1 VADRTNAHQR
11 LTLRVNLPAA
21 LARQLGARRKQT
33 GQTLSAIVIQAVE
46 HLLGDENQ
54 TTFQTSTVN
63 ALMAGASTGD
73 MTMSELKTHGDF
85 GLGTFDGLDGEMIEL
100 DGKVFQ
106 VRADGHAHPVED
118 CARTPFATVSF
129 FKADETAHLDRP
141 CDQPA
146 MLAAVAAIL
155 PSQNIFHAL
164 RIEGR
169 FDYVKTRAVARQDK
183 SVGLEAA
190 ARTEPV
196 FELHD
201 VEGTIVGFFTPDYL
215 RGVNVPGYHL
225 HFITADRSAGGH
237 LLDCRTY
244 DVTIKVHH
252 TPEFELG
259 TPGTEEFLKAD
270 LSRDQTAAI
279 KKIER

>member
-1 VADRTNAHQR
+1 MPKH
-11 LTLRVNLPAA
+11 LTFRIHLPPA
-21 LARQLGARRKQT
+21 LAGQLGARRIQT
-33 GQTLSAIVIQAVE
+33 GQTLSAIVIQALE
-46 HLLGDENQ
+46 RLLGDEDQ
-54 TTFQTSTVN
+54 TVFQTSTVN
-63 ALMAGASTGD
+63 ALMEGASTGD
-73 MTMSELKTHGDF
+73 MTMGELKTHGDF

-118 CARTPFATVSF
+118 SARTPFATVSF
-129 FKADETAHLDRP
+129 FKADQSARLASP
-141 CDQPA
+141 CEQPA
-146 MLAAVAAIL
+146 MLAAVAAML
-155 PSQNIFHAL
+155 PSQNIFHAV

-169 FDYVKTRAVARQDK
+169 FDYVKTRAVAKQDK

-190 ARTEPV
+190 ARAEPI
-196 FELHD
+196 FEFHD

-225 HFITADRSAGGH
+225 HFITADRAAGGH
-237 LLDCRTY
+237 MLDCRTK
-244 DVTIKVHH
+244 DVTIKIHH

-270 LSRDQTAAI
+270 
-279 KKIER
+279 

>member
-1 VADRTNAHQR
+1 MADQANAHQR
-11 LTLRVNLPAA
+11 LTLRVHLPPA

-33 GQTLSAIVIQAVE
+33 GQTISAIVVQALE
-46 HLLGDENQ
+46 RLLGDEDQ

-63 ALMAGASTGD
+63 ALMEGASTGD
-73 MTMSELKTHGDF
+73 MTMRELKTHGDF

-100 DGKVFQ
+100 DGKIFQ
-106 VRADGHAHPVED
+106 VRADGHAHPVAD
-118 CARTPFATVSF
+118 SARTPFATVSF
-129 FKADETAHLDRP
+129 FKADESARLDRP
-141 CDQPA
+141 CDQAA
-146 MLAAVAAIL
+146 MLAAVAAML

-169 FDYVKTRAVARQDK
+169 FDYVKTRAVAKQDK
-183 SVGLEAA
+183 SVGLEDA
-190 ARTEPV
+190 ARDEPI
-196 FELHD
+196 FEFHE

-237 LLDCRTY
+237 MLDCRTR
-244 DVTIKVHH
+244 DVSIKIHH

-259 TPGTEEFLKAD
+259 TPDTEEFLQAD

-279 KKIER
+279 KKVER

>member
-1 VADRTNAHQR
+1 M
-11 LTLRVNLPAA
+11 
-21 LARQLGARRKQT
+21 
-33 GQTLSAIVIQAVE
+33 E
-46 HLLGDENQ
+46 
-54 TTFQTSTVN
+54 
-63 ALMAGASTGD
+63 GASTGD
-73 MTMSELKTHGDF
+73 MTMGELKTHGDF

-118 CARTPFATVSF
+118 SARTPFATVSF
-129 FKADETAHLDRP
+129 FKADESARLDRP

-146 MLAAVAAIL
+146 MLAAVAAML

-169 FDYVKTRAVARQDK
+169 FDYVKTRAVAKQDK
-183 SVGLEAA
+183 SVGLEDAT
-190 ARTEPV
+190 REEPI
-196 FELHD
+196 FEFHE

-225 HFITADRSAGGH
+225 HFITADRTAGGH
-237 LLDCRTY
+237 MLDCRTK
-244 DVTIKVHH
+244 DVTIKIHH

-270 LSRDQTAAI
+270 LSQDHTAAI
-279 KKIER
+279 EQNRALNSFTARRSFDFRAAKAAHCAIAPSTSSGCSTSDHISRWRSSMKRRSMQLSRNFTHGV

>member
-1 VADRTNAHQR
+1 MPKHVTF
-11 LTLRVNLPAA
+11 RVHIPTA

-33 GQTLSAIVIQAVE
+33 GQTLSAIIIQALE
-46 HLLGDENQ
+46 RLLGDEDQ
-54 TTFQTSTVN
+54 TVFQTSTVG
-63 ALMAGASTGD
+63 ALMEGASAGD
-73 MTMSELKTHGDF
+73 MTMGELKTHGDF

-118 CARTPFATVSF
+118 SARTPFATVSF
-129 FKADETAHLDRP
+129 FKADETRRLDRP

-146 MLAAVAAIL
+146 MLEAVAAML
-155 PSQNIFHAL
+155 PSRNIFHAL

-169 FDYVKTRAVARQDK
+169 FDYVKTRAVAKQDK
-183 SVGLEAA
+183 SIGLEAA
-190 ARTEPV
+190 AREEPV
-196 FELHD
+196 FEFHD
-201 VEGTIVGFFTPDYL
+201 VAGAIVGFFTPDYL

-237 LLDCRTY
+237 MLDCRTK
-244 DVTIKVHH
+244 DVTIKIHH

-259 TPGTEEFLKAD
+259 APGTEEFLKAD

-279 KKIER
+279 RKVES

>member
-1 VADRTNAHQR
+1 VPKH
-11 LTLRVNLPAA
+11 LTLRVHLPPA
-21 LARQLGARRKQT
+21 LAQQLGARRKQT
-33 GQTLSAIVIQAVE
+33 GQTLSAIIIQALE
-46 HLLGDENQ
+46 RLLGDEDQ
-54 TTFQTSTVN
+54 TVFQTSTVN
-63 ALMAGASTGD
+63 ALMEGVSTGD
-73 MTMSELKTHGDF
+73 MTMGELKTHGDF

-118 CARTPFATVSF
+118 SARTPFATVSF
-129 FKADETAHLDRP
+129 FKADESARVDRP

-146 MLAAVAAIL
+146 MLAAVAAML
-155 PSQNIFHAL
+155 PSQNIFHAV

-183 SVGLEAA
+183 SVGLEDAV
-190 ARTEPV
+190 REEPI
-196 FELHD
+196 FEFHD

-237 LLDCRTY
+237 MLDCRTT
-244 DVTIKVHH
+244 DVTIKIHH

-259 TPGTEEFLKAD
+259 TPGTEEFLQAD
-270 LSRDQTAAI
+270 LSRDHTAAI
-279 KKIER
+279 TKVEH

>member
-1 VADRTNAHQR
+1 MPKH
-11 LTLRVNLPAA
+11 LTLRVHLAPA
-21 LARQLGARRKQT
+21 LALQLGARRKQT
-33 GQTLSAIVIQAVE
+33 GQSLSAIIVQALE
-46 HLLGDENQ
+46 RLLGDEDK
-54 TTFQTSTVN
+54 TVFQTSTVN
-63 ALMAGASTGD
+63 ALMEGASTGD
-73 MTMSELKTHGDF
+73 MTMGELKTHGDF

-118 CARTPFATVSF
+118 STRTPFATVSF
-129 FKADETAHLDRP
+129 FKADESARLERL

-146 MLAAVAAIL
+146 MLAAVAAML

-183 SVGLEAA
+183 SVGLEDA
-190 ARTEPV
+190 ARDEPI
-196 FELHD
+196 FEFHD

-237 LLDCRTY
+237 MLDCRTK
-244 DVTIKVHH
+244 DVTIKIHH

-270 LSRDQTAAI
+270 LSRDHTAAI
-279 KKIER
+279 KKIEN

>member
-1 VADRTNAHQR
+1 MPKH
-11 LTLRVNLPAA
+11 LTLRVHLPAA
-21 LARQLGARRKQT
+21 LAQQLGARRRQT
-33 GQTLSAIVIQAVE
+33 GQTLSAIVIQALE
-46 HLLGDENQ
+46 RLLGDEDK
-54 TTFQTSTVN
+54 TVFQTSTVG
-63 ALMAGASTGD
+63 ALMEGASTGD
-73 MTMSELKTHGDF
+73 MTMGELKTHGDF

-118 CARTPFATVSF
+118 SARTPFATVSF
-129 FKADETAHLDRP
+129 FKADENARLDHP

-146 MLAAVAAIL
+146 MLAAVAAML

-169 FDYVKTRAVARQDK
+169 FDYVKTRAVARQNK
-183 SVGLEAA
+183 SVGLEDA
-190 ARTEPV
+190 ARDEPI
-196 FELHD
+196 FEFHD

-225 HFITADRSAGGH
+225 HFITADRTAGGH
-237 LLDCRTY
+237 MLDCRTN
-244 DVTIKVHH
+244 DVTIKIHH

-259 TPGTEEFLKAD
+259 TPGTEEFLQAD
-270 LSRDQTAAI
+270 LSHDHTAAI
-279 KKIER
+279 KKIES

>member
-1 VADRTNAHQR
+1 VPKH
-11 LTLRVNLPAA
+11 LTLRIHLPPA
-21 LARQLGARRKQT
+21 LAGQLGARRKQT
-33 GQTLSAIVIQAVE
+33 GQTLSAIVIQALE
-46 HLLGDENQ
+46 RLLGDEDQ
-54 TTFQTSTVN
+54 TVFQTSTVN
-63 ALMAGASTGD
+63 ALMEGASTGD
-73 MTMSELKTHGDF
+73 MTMGELKTHGDF

-118 CARTPFATVSF
+118 SARTPFATVSF
-129 FKADETAHLDRP
+129 FKADESARLDRP
-141 CDQPA
+141 CDQSA
-146 MLAAVAAIL
+146 MLAAVAAML
-155 PSQNIFHAL
+155 PSENMFHAV

-169 FDYVKTRAVARQDK
+169 FDYVKTRAVAKQDK

-190 ARTEPV
+190 AREEPI
-196 FELHD
+196 FEFHD

-225 HFITADRSAGGH
+225 HFITADRAAGGH
-237 LLDCRTY
+237 MLDCRTK
-244 DVTIKVHH
+244 DVTIKIHH

-270 LSRDQTAAI
+270 LSQDHTAAI
-279 KKIER
+279 KKIEH

>member
-1 VADRTNAHQR
+1 MPANKP
-11 LTLRVNLPAA
+11 LTIRIHLPAP

-33 GQTLSAIVIQAVE
+33 GQTLSAIVVQALE
-46 HLLGDENQ
+46 RLLGDEDK
-54 TTFQTSTVN
+54 TVFQTSTVD
-63 ALMAGASTGD
+63 ALMEGASEGD
-73 MTMSELKTHGDF
+73 MTMGELKTHGDF

-118 CARTPFATVSF
+118 STRTPFATVSF
-129 FKADETAHLDRP
+129 FKADESARLSTRSNQAEL
-141 CDQPA
+141 
-146 MLAAVAAIL
+146 LAAVAKML
-155 PSQNIFHAL
+155 PSENMFHAL

-169 FDYVKTRAVARQDK
+169 FEYVKTRAVAKQEK

-190 ARTEPV
+190 AREEPI
-196 FELHD
+196 FEFHD

-225 HFITADRSAGGH
+225 HFITADRASGGH
-237 LLDCRTY
+237 MLDCRTT
-244 DVTIKVHH
+244 DVTIKIHH

-270 LSRDQTAAI
+270 LSRDHTAAI
-279 KKIER
+279 QKIER

>member
-1 VADRTNAHQR
+1 VPKH
-11 LTLRVNLPAA
+11 LTLRIHLPPA
-21 LARQLGARRKQT
+21 LAGQLGARRKQT
-33 GQTLSAIVIQAVE
+33 GQTLSAIVIQALE
-46 HLLGDENQ
+46 RLLGDEDQ
-54 TTFQTSTVN
+54 TVFQTSTVN
-63 ALMAGASTGD
+63 ALMEGASTGD
-73 MTMSELKTHGDF
+73 MTMGELKTHGDF

-118 CARTPFATVSF
+118 SARTPFATVSF
-129 FKADETAHLDRP
+129 FKADESARLDRP

-146 MLAAVAAIL
+146 MLAAVAGML
-155 PSQNIFHAL
+155 PSENIFHAL

-169 FDYVKTRAVARQDK
+169 FAYVKTRAVAKQDK
-183 SVGLEAA
+183 SVGLEDAT
-190 ARTEPV
+190 REEPI
-196 FELHD
+196 FEFND

-237 LLDCRTY
+237 MLDCRTK
-244 DVTIKVHH
+244 DVTIKIHH

-270 LSRDQTAAI
+270 LSQDHTAAI
-279 KKIER
+279 AKIER

>member
-1 VADRTNAHQR
+1 MTGHQR
-11 LTLRVNLPAA
+11 LTLRVHLPSA

-33 GQTLSAIVIQAVE
+33 GQSLSAIIVQALE
-46 HLLGDENQ
+46 RLLGDEDK
-54 TTFQTSTVN
+54 TVFQTSTVN
-63 ALMAGASTGD
+63 ALMEGASEGD
-73 MTMSELKTHGDF
+73 MTMGELKTHGDF

-118 CARTPFATVSF
+118 SARTPFATVSF
-129 FKADETAHLDRP
+129 FKADESARLARH
-141 CDQPA
+141 CDQA
-146 MLAAVAAIL
+146 EMLAVIAKML
-155 PSQNIFHAL
+155 PSENMFHAL

-169 FDYVKTRAVARQDK
+169 FEYVKTRAVAKQGK

-190 ARTEPV
+190 AREEPV
-196 FELHD
+196 FEFHD

-225 HFITADRSAGGH
+225 HFLTADRSAGGH
-237 LLDCRTY
+237 MLDCHTT
-244 DVTIKVHH
+244 DVTIKIHH

-259 TPGTEEFLKAD
+259 TRGTDEFLKAD
-270 LSRDQTAAI
+270 LSRDHTSAI
-279 KKIER
+279 QKIER

>member
-1 VADRTNAHQR
+1 MPKH
-11 LTLRVNLPAA
+11 LTLRVHLPAA
-21 LARQLGARRKQT
+21 LAQQLGARRKQT
-33 GQTLSAIVIQAVE
+33 GQTLSAIVIQALE
-46 HLLGDENQ
+46 RLLGDEDK
-54 TTFQTSTVN
+54 TVFQTSTVN
-63 ALMAGASTGD
+63 ALMEGASTGD

-118 CARTPFATVSF
+118 SARTPFATVSF
-129 FKADETAHLDRP
+129 FKADESARLDRR

-146 MLAAVAAIL
+146 MLAAVAAML

-164 RIEGR
+164 RIEGH
-169 FDYVKTRAVARQDK
+169 FDYVKTRAVAKQDK
-183 SVGLEAA
+183 SVGLEDA
-190 ARTEPV
+190 AREEPI
-196 FELHD
+196 FEFND

-225 HFITADRSAGGH
+225 HFITADRTAGGH
-237 LLDCRTY
+237 MLDCRTK
-244 DVTIKVHH
+244 DVTIKIHH

-270 LSRDQTAAI
+270 LTHDHTAAI
-279 KKIER
+279 TKIEH

>member
-1 VADRTNAHQR
+1 MTRPQH
-11 LTLRVNLPAA
+11 LTLRVHLPAA
-21 LARQLGARRKQT
+21 LARQLGARRKQS
-33 GQTLSAIVIQAVE
+33 GQSLSAIIVQALE
-46 HLLGDENQ
+46 RLLGDEDQ
-54 TTFQTSTVN
+54 TVFQTSTVN
-63 ALMAGASTGD
+63 ALMEGASTGD
-73 MTMSELKTHGDF
+73 MTMGELKTHGDF

-118 CARTPFATVSF
+118 STRTPFATVSF
-129 FKADETAHLDRP
+129 FKADESARLDRP
-141 CDQPA
+141 CEQA
-146 MLAAVAAIL
+146 EMLATVATML

-169 FDYVKTRAVARQDK
+169 FDYVKTRAVGKQDK
-183 SVGLEAA
+183 SVGLEQA
-190 ARTEPV
+190 AREEPV
-196 FELHD
+196 FEFHD

-237 LLDCRTY
+237 MLDCRTT
-244 DVTIKVHH
+244 DVTIKIHH

-259 TPGTEEFLKAD
+259 TPGTQEVLKAD
-270 LSRDQTAAI
+270 LSRDHTAAI
-279 KKIER
+279 AKIER

>member
-1 VADRTNAHQR
+1 VPKH
-11 LTLRVNLPAA
+11 LTVRVHLPPA

-33 GQTLSAIVIQAVE
+33 GQSLSAIVVQALE
-46 HLLGDENQ
+46 RLLGDEDQ
-54 TTFQTSTVN
+54 TVFQTSTIN
-63 ALMAGASTGD
+63 ALMEGASTGD
-73 MTMSELKTHGDF
+73 MTMGELKTHGDF

-118 CARTPFATVSF
+118 SARTPFATVSF
-129 FKADETAHLDRP
+129 FKADESERLDHP
-141 CDQPA
+141 CDQSG
-146 MLAAVAAIL
+146 MLAAVAAML
-155 PSQNIFHAL
+155 PSQNIFHAV

-169 FDYVKTRAVARQDK
+169 FDYVKTRAVAKQDK
-183 SVGLEAA
+183 SVGLEQA
-190 ARTEPV
+190 AREEPI
-196 FELHD
+196 FEFHD

-225 HFITADRSAGGH
+225 HFITADRTAGGH
-237 LLDCRTY
+237 ILDCRPL
-244 DVTIKVHH
+244 DVTINIHH

-270 LSRDQTAAI
+270 LSRDNTAAI
-279 KKIER
+279 QKIER

>member
-1 VADRTNAHQR
+1 MKQH
-11 LTLRVNLPAA
+11 LTLRVHLPAA
-21 LARQLGARRKQT
+21 LARQLGTRRKQT
-33 GQTLSAIVIQAVE
+33 GQSLSAIIIQALE
-46 HLLGDENQ
+46 RLLGDEDQ
-54 TTFQTSTVN
+54 TVFQTSTVT
-63 ALMAGASTGD
+63 ALMEGASTGD
-73 MTMSELKTHGDF
+73 MTMGELKTHGDF

-106 VRADGHAHPVED
+106 VRADGHAHPVRD
-118 CARTPFATVSF
+118 SARTPFATVSF
-129 FKADETAHLDRP
+129 FRADESARLGRP
-141 CDQPA
+141 CDQNE
-146 MLAAVAAIL
+146 MLAAVAAML
-155 PSQNIFHAL
+155 PSQNIFHAV

-183 SVGLEAA
+183 SVGLEEG
-190 ARTEPV
+190 AREEPI
-196 FELHD
+196 FEFHN

-225 HFITADRSAGGH
+225 HFITADRLAGGH
-237 LLDCRTY
+237 MLDCRSR
-244 DVTIKVHH
+244 DVAIKIHH

-270 LSRDQTAAI
+270 LSGDHTAAI

>member
-1 VADRTNAHQR
+1 MTTGKQP
-11 LTLRVNLPAA
+11 LTLRVHIPAA

-33 GQTLSAIVIQAVE
+33 GQSLSAIIVQALE
-46 HLLGDENQ
+46 RLLGDEDK
-54 TTFQTSTVN
+54 TVFQTSTVD
-63 ALMAGASTGD
+63 ALMEGASEGD
-73 MTMSELKTHGDF
+73 MTMGELKTHGDF

-118 CARTPFATVSF
+118 SARTPFATVSF
-129 FKADETAHLDRP
+129 FKADESAHLAKR
-141 CDQPA
+141 CEQA
-146 MLAAVAAIL
+146 EMLAAVAKML
-155 PSQNIFHAL
+155 PSENMFHAL

-169 FDYVKTRAVARQDK
+169 FEYVKTRAVAKQEK

-190 ARTEPV
+190 AREEPV
-196 FELHD
+196 FEFHD

-225 HFITADRSAGGH
+225 HFITADRQAGGH
-237 LLDCRTY
+237 MLDCRTT
-244 DVTIKVHH
+244 DVTIKIHH

-270 LSRDQTAAI
+270 LSHDHTAAI
-279 KKIER
+279 QKIER

>member
-1 VADRTNAHQR
+1 MPKH
-11 LTLRVNLPAA
+11 LTLRIHLPPA
-21 LARQLGARRKQT
+21 LAQQLGGRRKQT
-33 GQTLSAIVIQAVE
+33 GQSLSAIVIHALE
-46 HLLGDENQ
+46 RLLGDEDQ
-54 TTFQTSTVN
+54 TVFQTSTVN
-63 ALMAGASTGD
+63 ALMEGASTGD
-73 MTMSELKTHGDF
+73 MTMGELKTHGDF

-118 CARTPFATVSF
+118 SARTPFATVSF
-129 FKADETAHLDRP
+129 FKADESARLDRP

-146 MLAAVAAIL
+146 MLAAVAAML
-155 PSQNIFHAL
+155 PSQNIFHAV

-169 FDYVKTRAVARQDK
+169 FDYVKTRAVARQDE

-190 ARTEPV
+190 AREEPV
-196 FELHD
+196 FEFHD
-201 VEGTIVGFFTPDYL
+201 VDGSIVGFFTPDYL

-225 HFITADRSAGGH
+225 HFITADRTAGGH
-237 LLDCRTY
+237 MLDCRTR
-244 DVTIKVHH
+244 DVTIKIHH

-270 LSRDQTAAI
+270 LSHDHTAAI
-279 KKIER
+279 KKIET

>member
-1 VADRTNAHQR
+1 MTRPQH
-11 LTLRVNLPAA
+11 LTLRVHLPAA

-33 GQTLSAIVIQAVE
+33 GQSLSAIIVQALE
-46 HLLGDENQ
+46 RLLGDEDQ
-54 TTFQTSTVN
+54 TVFQTSTVN
-63 ALMAGASTGD
+63 ALMEGASTGD
-73 MTMSELKTHGDF
+73 MTMGELKTHGDF

-118 CARTPFATVSF
+118 STRTPFATVSF
-129 FKADETAHLDRP
+129 FKADESARLDRP
-141 CDQPA
+141 YGQA
-146 MLAAVAAIL
+146 EMLATVATML

-169 FDYVKTRAVARQDK
+169 FDYVKTRAVAKQDK
-183 SVGLEAA
+183 SVGLEQA
-190 ARTEPV
+190 AREEPV
-196 FELHD
+196 FEFHD

-237 LLDCRTY
+237 MLDCRTT
-244 DVTIKVHH
+244 DVTIKIHH

-259 TPGTEEFLKAD
+259 TPGTQEFLKAD
-270 LSRDQTAAI
+270 LSRDHTAAI
-279 KKIER
+279 AKIER

>member
-1 VADRTNAHQR
+1 VTQH
-11 LTLRVNLPAA
+11 LTLRVHLPPA

-33 GQTLSAIVIQAVE
+33 GQSLSAIIVQALE
-46 HLLGDENQ
+46 RLLGDENQ
-54 TTFQTSTVN
+54 TVFQTSTVN
-63 ALMAGASTGD
+63 ALMEGASTGD
-73 MTMSELKTHGDF
+73 MTMGELKTHGDF

-118 CARTPFATVSF
+118 STRTPFATVSF
-129 FKADETAHLDRP
+129 FKADESARLDRP
-141 CDQPA
+141 CEQA
-146 MLAAVAAIL
+146 EMLATVATML

-169 FDYVKTRAVARQDK
+169 FDYVKTRAVGKQDK
-183 SVGLEAA
+183 SVGLEQA
-190 ARTEPV
+190 AREEPV
-196 FELHD
+196 FEFHD

-237 LLDCRTY
+237 MLDCRTA
-244 DVTIKVHH
+244 DVTIKIHH

-259 TPGTEEFLKAD
+259 TPGTQEFLKAD
-270 LSRDQTAAI
+270 LSRDHTAAI
-279 KKIER
+279 AKIER

>member
-1 VADRTNAHQR
+1 MPKH
-11 LTLRVNLPAA
+11 LTLRVHLPPA
-21 LARQLGARRKQT
+21 LAQQLGVRRKQT
-33 GQTLSAIVIQAVE
+33 GQTLSAIVIQALE
-46 HLLGDENQ
+46 RLLGDEDQ
-54 TTFQTSTVN
+54 TVFQTSTVN
-63 ALMAGASTGD
+63 ALMEGASTGD
-73 MTMSELKTHGDF
+73 MTMGELKTHGDF

-118 CARTPFATVSF
+118 SARTPFATVSF
-129 FKADETAHLDRP
+129 FKADESARLDRP
-141 CDQPA
+141 SDQSA
-146 MLAAVAAIL
+146 MLAAVAAML
-155 PSQNIFHAL
+155 PSENMFHAV

-190 ARTEPV
+190 AREEPI
-196 FELHD
+196 FEFHD

-225 HFITADRSAGGH
+225 HFITADRAAGGH
-237 LLDCRTY
+237 MLDCRTK
-244 DVTIKVHH
+244 DVTIKIHH

-270 LSRDQTAAI
+270 LSQDHTAAI
-279 KKIER
+279 KKIEH

>member
-1 VADRTNAHQR
+1 VADQANAHQR
-11 LTLRVNLPAA
+11 LTLRVHLPPA

-33 GQTLSAIVIQAVE
+33 GQTISAIVVQALE
-46 HLLGDENQ
+46 RLLGDEDQ

-63 ALMAGASTGD
+63 ALMEGASTGD
-73 MTMSELKTHGDF
+73 MTMRELKTHGDF
-85 GLGTFDGLDGEMIEL
+85 GLGTFDGLDGEMVEL
-100 DGKVFQ
+100 DGKIFQ
-106 VRADGHAHPVED
+106 VRADGHAHPVAD
-118 CARTPFATVSF
+118 SARTPFATVSF
-129 FKADETAHLDRP
+129 FKADESARLDRP
-141 CDQPA
+141 CDQAA
-146 MLAAVAAIL
+146 MLAAVAAML

-169 FDYVKTRAVARQDK
+169 FDYVKTRAVAKQDK
-183 SVGLEAA
+183 SVGLEDA
-190 ARTEPV
+190 ARDEPI
-196 FELHD
+196 FEFHE

-237 LLDCRTY
+237 MLDCRTR
-244 DVTIKVHH
+244 DVSIKIHH

-259 TPGTEEFLKAD
+259 TPDTEEFLQAD

-279 KKIER
+279 KKVER

>member
-1 VADRTNAHQR
+1 MPKH
-11 LTLRVNLPAA
+11 LTLRVHLPGA
-21 LARQLGARRKQT
+21 LARQLGARRKET
-33 GQTLSAIVIQAVE
+33 GQSLSAIIVQALE
-46 HLLGDENQ
+46 RLLGDEDQ
-54 TTFQTSTVN
+54 TVFQTSTVN
-63 ALMAGASTGD
+63 ALMEGASTGD
-73 MTMSELKTHGDF
+73 MTMGELKTHGDF

-118 CARTPFATVSF
+118 SARTPFATVSF
-129 FKADETAHLDRP
+129 FKADESARLDRP
-141 CDQPA
+141 CDQA
-146 MLAAVAAIL
+146 ELLAAVAAML

-164 RIEGR
+164 KIEGR
-169 FDYVKTRAVARQDK
+169 FDYVKTRAVAKQDK
-183 SVGLEAA
+183 SVGLEDA
-190 ARTEPV
+190 AREEPV
-196 FELHD
+196 FEFHD

-237 LLDCRTY
+237 MLDCRTAG
-244 DVTIKVHH
+244 VTIKIHH

-270 LSRDQTAAI
+270 LSRDHTAAI
-279 KKIER
+279 AKIER

>member
-1 VADRTNAHQR
+1 MPKH
-11 LTLRVNLPAA
+11 LTLRIHLPPA
-21 LARQLGARRKQT
+21 LATQLGARRQQT
-33 GQTLSAIVIQAVE
+33 GQTLSAIVIQALE
-46 HLLGDENQ
+46 RLLGDEDQ
-54 TTFQTSTVN
+54 TVFQTSTVN
-63 ALMAGASTGD
+63 ALMQGASTGD
-73 MTMSELKTHGDF
+73 MTMGELKTHGDF

-118 CARTPFATVSF
+118 STRTPFATVSF
-129 FKADETAHLDRP
+129 FKADESARLDRP

-146 MLAAVAAIL
+146 MLAAVAAML
-155 PSQNIFHAL
+155 PSHNIFHAL

-169 FDYVKTRAVARQDK
+169 FDYVKARAVAKQEK
-183 SVGLEAA
+183 SVGLEDA
-190 ARTEPV
+190 ARDEPI
-196 FELHD
+196 FEFYD

-237 LLDCRTY
+237 MLDCRTR
-244 DVTIKVHH
+244 DVTIKIHH
-252 TPEFELG
+252 APEFELG

-270 LSRDQTAAI
+270 LSHDYTAAI
-279 KKIER
+279 KKIEH

>member
-1 VADRTNAHQR
+1 MPKH
-11 LTLRVNLPAA
+11 LTFRIHLPPA
-21 LARQLGARRKQT
+21 LAGQLGARRIQT
-33 GQTLSAIVIQAVE
+33 GQTLSAIVIQALE
-46 HLLGDENQ
+46 RLLGDEDQ
-54 TTFQTSTVN
+54 TVFQTSTVN
-63 ALMAGASTGD
+63 ALMEGASTGD
-73 MTMSELKTHGDF
+73 MTMGELKTHGDF

-118 CARTPFATVSF
+118 SARTPFATVSF
-129 FKADETAHLDRP
+129 FKADQSARLASP
-141 CDQPA
+141 CEQPA
-146 MLAAVAAIL
+146 MLAAVAAML
-155 PSQNIFHAL
+155 PSQNIFHAV

-169 FDYVKTRAVARQDK
+169 FDYVKTRAVAKQDK

-190 ARTEPV
+190 ARAEPI
-196 FELHD
+196 FEFHD

-225 HFITADRSAGGH
+225 HFITADRAAGGH
-237 LLDCRTY
+237 MLDCRTK
-244 DVTIKVHH
+244 DVTIKIHH

-270 LSRDQTAAI
+270 LSRDHTAAI
-279 KKIER
+279 AKIER